1 MARELDTGGDT
12 TVSLSHLTR
21 RRASV
26 ETRGDRRGPL
36 RRLMGHVGVAPDQ
49 GADPRR
55 VVMVGSHDSR
65 RSISRRL
72 TKRAVNGDLAKGVL
86 EKCELLIVE
95 AGHEIGRDATTH
107 SDEWSLR

>member
-26 ETRGDRRGPL
+26 GYAGDRRGPL

-49 GADPRR
+49 EADPRR
-55 VVMVGSHDSR
+55 VVMVARMIENVDKPLFSQMCSR
-65 RSISRRL
+65 R
-72 TKRAVNGDLAKGVL
+72 
-86 EKCELLIVE
+86 
-95 AGHEIGRDATTH
+95 
-107 SDEWSLR
+107 